1 MPLFSFFSPAVASTP
16 NIVTPYLPPKPEP
29 SNKETA
35 PKSDAEQLEEH
46 LRKTIFV
53 VRGIEEKET
62 AKIEMAKRNI
72 ELEKQNRLLTEDMK
86 DLNEDI
92 WTLEKRLAASE
103 MRNKVIDG
111 LYMAEKAQREQDS
124 VQHKMA
130 VNTNRERYQQ
140 LMYEKNELSDR
151 NKELEKRCARL
162 QRYEQ
167 MIMKCGQVAFADHPR
182 KRKRSDVDSERDDQE
197 HDVVPSIEEPQHIA
211 GDDETVSDAT
221 DGDGY
226 ASVSSTVCDIMSQ
239 RKTATDSDRYSK
251 LISNVMFCQST
262 STANVSRGDS
272 CGL

>member
-111 LYMAEKAQREQDS
+111 LYMAEQAQREQDS